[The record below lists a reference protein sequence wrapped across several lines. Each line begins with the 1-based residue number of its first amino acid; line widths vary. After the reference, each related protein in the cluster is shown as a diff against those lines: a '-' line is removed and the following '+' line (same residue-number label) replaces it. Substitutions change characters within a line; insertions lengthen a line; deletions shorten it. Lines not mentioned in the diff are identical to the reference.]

1 MWQRRIKM
9 QGNEVQK
16 PPRSGSRPAI
26 GRYHRE
32 RWIAERIKAQLL
44 KDGYPEK
51 CAICGAKG
59 PLRVNHDTTGMVRG
73 LLCVRCDRALGL
85 FEGNPD
91 LLRRAA
97 EYQGR
102 APTRYVYGEATK
114 FDQSGGC
121 ARETMTAR
129 DTDRSPVGAG
139 IRGR

>member
-1 MWQRRIKM
+1 M
-9 QGNEVQK
+9 QGNEGQK
-16 PPRSGSRPAI
+16 PQRSGSRPDI

-44 KDGYPEK
+44 KDGHPEK

-97 EYQGR
+97 EYQVR
-102 APTRYVYGEATK
+102 APTRYVYGETVNLDLK
-114 FDQSGGC
+114 RNPKRRKPGG
-121 ARETMTAR
+121 R
-129 DTDRSPVGAG
+129 
-139 IRGR
+139 